1 MPKTLSFA
9 IVGFLL
15 VVAVAGS
22 FRGEASAQIGQ
33 TVDRLPEE
41 GMIALDLEGNEVFDL
56 VALIDPKARVMSV
69 YQIDRNSGEIT
80 LRSVRNVTWDL
91 QLDEFNGTRPT
102 PREIREQVAP
112 R

>member
-1 MPKTLSFA
+1 MPKSLSFA
-9 IVGFLL
+9 VVGFLL
-15 VVAVAGS
+15 VIAVIGS

-33 TVDRLPEE
+33 TVDQLPVE
-41 GMIALDLEGNEVFDL
+41 GMIALDLEGNDLFDL
-56 VALIDPKARVMSV
+56 VALVDPRARVMSV

-102 PREIREQVAP
+102 PREIREQVGS